1 MVRFPIALAAAAL
14 LIEACSSA
22 PAGPKG
28 WQSDP
33 SVPNGWSTGSGAARE
48 EYTYQSTAFDGTRQD
63 LASRVTIDALIR
75 DRGAKLQS
83 SVPFAPCPG
92 LAAVATFRRGGG
104 TTLQVGFAVR
114 DGHAIRV
121 RYVRPSGAPAD
132 PAVTEAMQSALCAM

>member
-1 MVRFPIALAAAAL
+1 MRFPIALAAAL
-14 LIEACSSA
+14 VLVEACSS
-22 PAGPKG
+22 PPLGPKG

-33 SVPNGWSTGSGAARE
+33 SVPNSWSTGSGSARQ
-48 EYTYQSTAFDGTRQD
+48 EYTYQSTGFDGTRQD

-114 DGHAIRV
+114 DGHAVRV
-121 RYVRPSGAPAD
+121 RYVRPDGAPFD
-132 PAVTEAMQSALCAM
+132 PAVTDAMQRALCAM

>member
-1 MVRFPIALAAAAL
+1 LAAAAL
-14 LIEACSSA
+14 LVAACSSA
-22 PAGPKG
+22 PLGPKG

-33 SVPNGWSTGSGAARE
+33 ALPNAWATGTGAARE
-48 EYTYQSTAFDGTRQD
+48 EYSYASTEFDGTRQD
-63 LASRVTIDALIR
+63 LASRVTIDALVR

-104 TTLQVGFAVR
+104 TTLQIGFAVR

-121 RYVRPSGAPAD
+121 RYVRPAGSPVD